1 MRWERSRETWP
12 PPLPFPEHIAYT
24 HVANQYNAGL
34 QH

>member
-1 MRWERSRETWP
+1 MRWERSRETL